1 MHFISDY
8 KRQLSHLFFCYIFLV
23 LTAVATIFLIFPSTK
38 DFDPGN
44 FGIYSFYILFDMD
57 TFIFFFASI
66 FIIAPN
72 IVSIKLYQ
80 MKKGF
85 LNFLFMRISAKQ
97 YLNKAL
103 LQSFISGFFLFLTV
117 ELTIL
122 VIMHFFYDPIF
133 LSLTQETN
141 LYFSR
146 NAVYELIL
154 FLIISSIGFG
164 VFLAF
169 LTCLAAFIKNEY
181 LCRSS
186 GIIILIAAMLLYPLI
201 GSTIVPFL
209 LNYIPK
215 NIPVRSLC
223 SFTLPTNLISP
234 GTTFEKEAPYT
245 GWYSFIGSLLF
256 YGILL
261 FYMYKKLTKNNER
274 LTK

>member
-8 KRQLSHLFFCYIFLV
+8 KRPILHFLFYYVFLV
-23 LTAVATIFLIFPSTK
+23 LTAVTTIFLILPSTE
-38 DFDPGN
+38 DFYPGS
-44 FGIYSFYILFDMD
+44 FGIYSFYKLFNMD

-72 IVSIKLYQ
+72 IASIKLYQ
-80 MKKGF
+80 KKKGF
-85 LNFLFMRISAKQ
+85 LKFLLIRISAKQ
-97 YLNKAL
+97 YLNKSL
-103 LQSFISGFFLFLTV
+103 FQSFVSGFFLLLSV

-122 VIMHFFYDPIF
+122 VIMHLFYDSIF

-141 LYFSR
+141 IYFSM
-146 NAVYELIL
+146 NAISELII

-164 VFLAF
+164 IFLAF

-186 GIIILIAAMLLYPLI
+186 GIIILIVSMLLYPLI

-209 LNYIPK
+209 LNHIPK

-223 SFTLPTNLISP
+223 SFILPTNLISP
-234 GTTFEKEAPYT
+234 GTTFVKEAPYT
-245 GWYSFIGSLLF
+245 GWYSFIGSLIF